1 MDCGRLDHGSGSAGG
16 RYCAGDARLYRHPAS
31 DRTGI
36 MSDKAEVA
44 PPRRAALFI
53 NRKSR
58 KGRNAADQVIAALEA
73 QGIKVE
79 IPSCQG
85 PDDINHSLLHLRDSI
100 DCAVIGGGDGTLNAA
115 APALMETQLPLGI
128 IPLGTANDLA
138 RTLNIP
144 ADPEQAARI
153 IAQGKQHR
161 IDLGEVNGVPFFN
174 VASIGFG
181 VALTRALTSDSKKR
195 FGIFGYPIAALR
207 VARRLRP
214 FHAEIRHGG
223 TTTVT
228 KTLHLAIGNGRHYG
242 GGMTVSEDA
251 SIDDGKLDVWSL
263 EVDSA
268 WRLIRLL
275 PALWRGTQGRW
286 REVITL
292 SEEAL
297 EVHTRHPRS
306 INTDGEITTRTPA
319 DFIVR
324 RRAVRVFGP

>member
-1 MDCGRLDHGSGSAGG
+1 
-16 RYCAGDARLYRHPAS
+16 
-31 DRTGI
+31 
-36 MSDKAEVA
+36 MSDKAA
-44 PPRRAALFI
+44 FSPPRRAALFI
-53 NRKSR
+53 NQKSR
-58 KGRNAADQVIAALEA
+58 KGRNAADRVITALETH
-73 QGIKVE
+73 GIQVE
-79 IPSCQG
+79 IPSWHD
-85 PDDINHSLLHLRDSI
+85 PDDIHHTLRRLHGSI

-115 APALMETQLPLGI
+115 APALMETQLPFGI

-138 RTLNIP
+138 RTLDIP
-144 ADPEQAARI
+144 ANPEQAARI
-153 IAQGKQHR
+153 IAQGKR
-161 IDLGEVNGVPFFN
+161 RLIDLGEVNGVPFFN

-242 GGMTVSEDA
+242 GGMTVSADA

-268 WRLIRLL
+268 WGLIRLL

-324 RRAVRVFGP
+324 RQAVCVFVP